1 MSERSAYIKWWL
13 MPLVGSGTLLLL
25 VAPIGLGSGAFARA
39 LENSA
44 HAPLFA
50 LIAVVL
56 LIWLRYLNWPIACV
70 RQYLLALA
78 GAVALG
84 GIGEIAQ
91 SFTASRH
98 AEWIDLVNDL
108 LGAAAGLSLY
118 ALYDKRLVLNAF
130 RRRALLFVVVA
141 ALLAVAAP
149 VAQLSF
155 MYWQRWQQLPALATW
170 QSQAG
175 HHFVISDSAE
185 LTVIAAPLCASSEA
199 ALQVSPTGA
208 SRWVGVTLE
217 EPWPDWSSYSQ
228 LAIDVANPND
238 RPLEVVLRINDQ
250 LHNND
255 YDDRFNRGFDIPA
268 HARTTLQIPLSDIQA
283 APKTRQLDLNNV
295 TRLVLFQDAS
305 RRAQTMYVCGVR
317 LMHK

>member
-1 MSERSAYIKWWL
+1 MNERPPSWWWL
-13 MPLVGSGTLLLL
+13 APLIGVGLVLLVL
-25 VAPIGLGSGAFARA
+25 VAPIGLGSTAFSRA
-39 LENSA
+39 LENAA

-50 LIAVVL
+50 LIAVAL
-56 LIWLRYLNWPIACV
+56 LIWLRHLNWPPASV

-84 GIGEIAQ
+84 GFGEIAQ

-118 ALYDKRLVLNAF
+118 ALYDKRLVLNAVL
-130 RRRALLFVVVA
+130 RRALLFVVVV

-149 VAQLSF
+149 VARLSF

-170 QSQAG
+170 ESQAG

-185 LTVIAAPLCASSEA
+185 LKVIATPLCANASA
-199 ALQVSPTGA
+199 ALQVSPLGT
-208 SRWVGVTLE
+208 SRWVGATID

-228 LAIDVANPND
+228 LAIEVANPND
-238 RPLEVVLRINDQ
+238 KPLDVVLRINDGA
-250 LHNND
+250 HTNEF
-255 YDDRFNRGFDIPA
+255 DDRFNRSFAVAP
-268 HARTTLQIPLSDIQA
+268 HARATLQVPLSEVQA
-283 APKTRQLDLNNV
+283 APKTRQLDLKNV
-295 TRLVLFQDAS
+295 TRLVLFQDAE
-305 RRAQTMYVCGVR
+305 RDAQTMYVCGVR
-317 LMHK
+317 LIR